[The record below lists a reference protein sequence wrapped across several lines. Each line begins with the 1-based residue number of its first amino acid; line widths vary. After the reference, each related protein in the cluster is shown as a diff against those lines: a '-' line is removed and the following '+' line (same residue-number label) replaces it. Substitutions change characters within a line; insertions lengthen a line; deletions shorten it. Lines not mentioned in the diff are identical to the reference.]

1 MKGDLPDDERRPEPA
16 ERPPNPLTVRSFG
29 RSFGRS
35 LDHFFGRTFGRSR
48 PPAESS
54 APARAAREP
63 GR

>member
-29 RSFGRS
+29 RS
-35 LDHFFGRTFGRSR
+35 LDHFFGRSR
-48 PPAESS
+48 PLAEPS